1 MKEHPVL
8 FSTPMVQAL
17 LNTKPGVWPAEPLDP
32 SKPFKSMT
40 RRVVKPQPDKD
51 DSCVNYC
58 TVEGFQTFPEA
69 AEEIWAQTEKGESVQ
84 LKSKYQE
91 GDILWVRETWCKQ
104 FDNTGDKIEYLTD
117 WYNKNTK
124 TAEIIDSHD
133 RITIHC
139 LNPYGFECPRW
150 KPSIHMPREAARI
163 FLEVKNVRIE
173 RVQDI
178 TEDDAKSEGV
188 EEHGIFNDFDGYEH
202 IAVGLTTP
210 RQEFCGLWDTLN
222 AKKGYSWERNP
233 WVWVIEFM
241 RTA

>member
-17 LNTKPGVWPAEPLDP
+17 LNTKPGSWPAKSLDP

-51 DSCVNYC
+51 DPCVNYC
-58 TVEGFQTFPEA
+58 TVEGFQASPEA

-91 GDILWVRETWCKQ
+91 GDILWVRETWLKADDGFHYRADATPASEQ
-104 FDNTGDKIEYLTD
+104 ARED
-117 WYNKNTK
+117 
-124 TAEIIDSHD
+124 
-133 RITIHC
+133 
-139 LNPYGFECPRW
+139 YGYKWR
-150 KPSIHMPREAARI
+150 PSIHMPREAARL

-173 RVQDI
+173 RVREI
-178 TEDDAKSEGV
+178 MPEDKKREGFSDCHRAYPCA
-188 EEHGIFNDFDGYEH
+188 EYNECN
-202 IAVGLTTP
+202 TP
-210 RQEFCGLWDTLN
+210 CFMKTWDTLN
-222 AKKGYSWERNP
+222 AKRGYSWERNP

-241 RTA
+241 RIK